1 MAARRGAEQSL
12 QNSELASP
20 TARNVPIEAIGE
32 YRRLSNLSNV
42 AEKENPGAL
51 AGATGAE
58 LHSSRVTEKHSG
70 SDWPYQGTRGE
81 RAALFR
87 KELLKAALSYA
98 AKGLPVFPAAKINR
112 AKKPLVKWGKGTD
125 GHPDL
130 TQRRATTDADTI
142 RAWWARWPLAMIG
155 MPTGERSGIVVLDI
169 DRKNGVDGLANL
181 RAAGMDPFAMSP
193 VIAKTP
199 SGGLHVFMRYS
210 GPLKN
215 SAGILAAG
223 VDVRGDG
230 GYIVL
235 LPSLPDVSG
244 PEYCWEGGANGCL

>member
-1 MAARRGAEQSL
+1 MAE
-12 QNSELASP
+12 N
-20 TARNVPIEAIGE
+20 
-32 YRRLSNLSNV
+32 
-42 AEKENPGAL
+42 ENPGAL

-58 LHSSRVTEKHSG
+58 LHSSAFTDDHSEPG
-70 SDWPYQGTRGE
+70 RSYQGTRAE
-81 RAALFR
+81 RAGLFR

-98 AKGLPVFPAAKINR
+98 AKGLPVFPAMKINGE
-112 AKKPLVKWGKGTD
+112 KKPLVKWGKGTD

-130 TQRRATTDADTI
+130 THRRATTDAATI
-142 RAWWARWPLAMIG
+142 RAWWAKWPLAMIG
-155 MPTGERSGIVVLDI
+155 MPTGARSGVVVLDI

-181 RAAGMDPFAMSP
+181 RAAGIDPFTMSP

-215 SAGILAAG
+215 SAGILAEG

-235 LPSLPDVSG
+235 PPSLPDLSG
-244 PEYCWEGGANGCL
+244 PEYCWEGGDYGCL